1 MFALKKEERSH
12 IINNN
17 FKKLEK
23 EEIIKPKAS
32 RRKEIIPSKA
42 EIKKRKTIEKI
53 KSGVISS
60 KRSIKLINI

>member
-1 MFALKKEERSH
+1 MFALKKEERSQ

-23 EEIIKPKAS
+23 EEIIKPIAS